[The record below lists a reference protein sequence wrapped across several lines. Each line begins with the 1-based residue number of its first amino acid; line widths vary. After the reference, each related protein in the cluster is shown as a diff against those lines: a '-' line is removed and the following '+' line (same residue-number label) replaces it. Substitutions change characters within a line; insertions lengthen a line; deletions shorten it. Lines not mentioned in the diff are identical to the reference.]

1 MKSTANISTVNILG
15 IETSCDET
23 SAAVITDGRLVS
35 SNVIYSQIEIHRKY
49 GGVVPEIASRNHI
62 VKIDQVVQAAL
73 DGANLQLRDVSAV
86 AVTFG
91 PGLVGALLVGL
102 NFGKALAYGADLPL
116 VGVHH
121 IAGHIA
127 SVYLENPDISP
138 PFVSLVVSGGHTL
151 LIHVKGY
158 LDFEIM
164 GASLDDA
171 AGEAFDK
178 VARCLGLPYPGGIE
192 IDRLATN
199 GNPDAINF
207 PRAWLDATSLDFSF
221 SGLKS
226 AVLNY
231 LNNAKMA
238 GRKTNHADI
247 AASFQAAVVDVLSKK
262 AIDACR
268 RAGVT
273 RLTVVGGVACNSAL
287 RAALTTLCHD
297 HGIDLTIPP
306 PVFCTDNAAMIAAA
320 AYHKYQAA
328 DFAGWNLNAVPN
340 LPLA

>member
-1 MKSTANISTVNILG
+1 MKTTVNILG

-23 SAAVITDGRLVS
+23 SAAVVTDGRLVS

-62 VKIDQVVQAAL
+62 VKIDKVVQAAL

-102 NFGKALAYGADLPL
+102 NFAKALAYGADLPL
-116 VGVHH
+116 IGVHH

-127 SVYLENPDISP
+127 SVYLENADVSP

-164 GASLDDA
+164 GVSLDDA

-192 IDRLATN
+192 IDKMATA
-199 GNPDAINF
+199 GNPDAISF
-207 PRAWLDATSLDFSF
+207 PRAWLGAGSLDFSF

-226 AVLNY
+226 AVLNHM
-231 LNNAKMA
+231 NSAKMA
-238 GRKTNHADI
+238 EREVDHADI

-262 AIDACR
+262 AMDACR
-268 RAGVT
+268 RVGAK
-273 RLTVVGGVACNSAL
+273 RLAAVGGVACNSAL
-287 RAALTTLCHD
+287 RATLAAMCD
-297 HGIDLTIPP
+297 AEGIILHIPP

-328 DFAGWNLNAVPN
+328 DFANQNLNAVPN
-340 LPLA
+340 LPLS

>member
-1 MKSTANISTVNILG
+1 MKTTVSILG

-23 SAAVITDGRLVS
+23 SAAVVTDGRLVS
-35 SNVIYSQIEIHRKY
+35 SNIIHSQIEIHRKY

-62 VKIDQVVQAAL
+62 VKIDQVVQRAL

-116 VGVHH
+116 IGVHH

-127 SVYLENPDISP
+127 SVYLENPDVAP

-158 LDFEIM
+158 SDFQVL
-164 GASLDDA
+164 GANLDDA

-178 VARCLGLPYPGGIE
+178 VARCLGLPYPGGVE
-192 IDRLATN
+192 IDRLATT
-199 GNPDAINF
+199 GNPDAIDF
-207 PRAWLDATSLDFSF
+207 PRAWLDAASLDFSF

-231 LNNAKMA
+231 LNNAKMSA
-238 GRKTNHADI
+238 REINHPDI

-262 AIDACR
+262 AITACR
-268 RAGVT
+268 HVGAK
-273 RLTVVGGVACNSAL
+273 RLAVVGGVACNSAL
-287 RAALTTLCHD
+287 RATLADLCAAE
-297 HGIDLTIPP
+297 GITLHIPP
-306 PVFCTDNAAMIAAA
+306 PIFCTDNAAMIAAA
-320 AYHKYQAA
+320 AYHKYQAG
-328 DFAGWNLNAVPN
+328 DFANQNLNAVPN